1 MAGAARGASRRLRR
15 GLALVPLLLAA
26 LAGVALGLGPSKPA
40 PWARALGSMVKL
52 RAGERLPEGQQS
64 IELTLARGECEG
76 AQLAAEAPVSN
87 LVATAAPLR
96 AQEGGSL
103 EVRLYREAFI
113 EVSEPSNF
121 EGRAGRWPD
130 PLIPAVD
137 LYSGEG
143 RSALPASSA
152 GPEPVVLY
160 LEVCAPRA
168 AAPGVYRGL
177 VTAKAKDRPTVRLPM
192 QVRVRSFAL
201 PATSSLETSFGFSGL
216 SAVRGHGLGD
226 EAVGR
231 LTRLY
236 ATAALHHRLSL
247 HGMSM
252 EPPRVVSREP
262 LELDF
267 GDYDAEVGPFLDGT
281 VLENGARFTSIDVR
295 LHPKAKSEGEL
306 VAYLRAYAQHLRQR
320 GWLSR
325 AFVYA
330 KDEPRPEDLPLVR
343 RLAEGAHQAD
353 GELRVLVTTSLN
365 PLLEGVVDI
374 LAPNLNCLFP
384 RPGDAYCQGVVPLHR
399 YQAARKKGARLWWY
413 QSCGSHGCGP
423 VPKLDLQAR
432 AYFSGWPSYMVDH
445 SPALNR
451 AMGVLAFRHE
461 VEGELYFNTVEA
473 WNPGPRGEPAR
484 PWESLW
490 RFHGNGDGTLFYPGT
505 PERIG
510 GKGHVPVESLRLKH
524 LRDGL
529 EDYEYLKLA
538 RDLGLG
544 VQAGQAAA
552 SLASKP
558 YLIERDP
565 DRWRQ
570 VRERLADQIEQ
581 AAARTRE

>member
-1 MAGAARGASRRLRR
+1 MGGTPRGASRGLRR
-15 GLALVPLLLAA
+15 GMALAPLSLAA
-26 LAGVALGLGPSKPA
+26 LAGLALALSPSEPA
-40 PWARALGSMVKL
+40 PWVRALGSMVKL
-52 RAGERLPEGQQS
+52 RAGDRLPEGRQS
-64 IELTLARGECEG
+64 IELTVARGECEG
-76 AQLAAEAPVSN
+76 AQLAAEAPVSGV
-87 LVATAAPLR
+87 VATATPLR
-96 AQEGGSL
+96 AKHGGTL

-113 EVSEPSNF
+113 KVSEPSNF

-137 LYSGEG
+137 LYSGE
-143 RSALPASSA
+143 RRNAFPASSRGA
-152 GPEPVVLY
+152 EPVVLY
-160 LEVCAPRA
+160 LEVCAPQA
-168 AAPGVYRGL
+168 AAPGTYHGHV
-177 VTAKAKDRPTVRLPM
+177 VAKAKDRPTIRFPT

-226 EAVGR
+226 EAVGQ

-236 ATAALHHRLSL
+236 ATAALRHRISL

-252 EPPRVVSREP
+252 EPPRVVNRDP

-267 GDYDAEVGPFLDGT
+267 GAYDAEVGPFLDGT
-281 VLENGARFTSIDVR
+281 ALENGARFTSIDVR
-295 LHPKAKSEGEL
+295 LHPKAKSEDEL
-306 VAYLRAYAQHLRQR
+306 LAYLRAYAQHLRQR

-325 AFVYA
+325 AFIYA

-343 RLAEGAHQAD
+343 RIAETAHKAD

-365 PLLEGVVDI
+365 PLIEGVIDI
-374 LAPNLNCLFP
+374 LAPNINCLFP
-384 RPGDAYCQGVVPLHR
+384 RPGDAYCRGVVPLDR
-399 YQAARKKGARLWWY
+399 YQAARQKGAKLWWY

-423 VPKLDLQAR
+423 VPASDLQSR

-445 SPALNR
+445 PAALNR
-451 AMGVLAFRHE
+451 AMGVLAFRHG

-473 WNPGPRGEPAR
+473 WNPGPRGEPAN
-484 PWESLW
+484 PWECVW

-544 VQAGQAAA
+544 AQAEQAAA
-552 SLASKP
+552 SLAFKP
-558 YLIERDP
+558 YLIEREP
-565 DRWRQ
+565 GRWRQ
-570 VRERLADQIEQ
+570 VREALADQIEQ
-581 AAARTRE
+581 ASARARE